1 MCLDDIWKWKY
12 EIQEWGHVY
21 RKEEEE
27 KANSH
32 ILWAG
37 YPPGSF
43 TYIFN

>member
-21 RKEEEE
+21 RKEEE

-32 ILWAG
+32 IL
-37 YPPGSF
+37 
-43 TYIFN
+43 